1 MNDLDR
7 WVATVIAEMS
17 TRLGE
22 ESQHI
27 RTVLE
32 DQISE
37 LEGDPQLLQLLGAS
51 IEGNVDTVF
60 HVLQHGISA
69 DHLEAPAAAME
80 YSRRL
85 AQRGVPVTAL
95 VRAYRLGQSTLL
107 DRIFDD
113 ISRSPMDP
121 PMALQVC
128 RRIVMVASIY
138 IDWISEQ
145 VVTEYQNE
153 RERWLA
159 NRSNVRAV
167 RIRELLSD
175 AAPDEATFSESL
187 GYPLAQHHCAAILWL
202 RDPETGADPD
212 GLGQLSRAT
221 SELARIMRSHGEP
234 LFVAADQLSAWAW
247 IPLGANSR
255 DVDLDEV
262 SRHVDASEQRA
273 WSMTIGNPGYGGP
286 GFRRSHLQA
295 QQARSVVTLRGSAD
309 RFTAYGRPGVAMVG
323 LMAADLPAARVW
335 MREVLG
341 PLADTTAQAA
351 QLRDTLRA
359 YLSNNRSHKA
369 TAAQLHLHYN
379 TVKYR
384 VKSAERERGRPL
396 DDDRLDLEMA
406 LLLHRW
412 IADAGPGAEH

>member
-1 MNDLDR
+1 MNDVDR
-7 WVATVIAEMS
+7 WVATVIAEMRA
-17 TRLGE
+17 RLGA
-22 ESQHI
+22 ESRHI

-51 IEGNVDTVF
+51 IEGNMDTVF

-80 YSRRL
+80 YARRL
-85 AQRGVPVTAL
+85 AQRGVAVTAL

-107 DRIFDD
+107 DRIFDS
-113 ISRSPMDP
+113 IERSPMEP
-121 PMALQVC
+121 PMALQVS
-128 RRIVMVASIY
+128 RRIVMVASTY
-138 IDWISEQ
+138 IDWVSEQ
-145 VVTEYQNE
+145 VVSEYQNE

-159 NRSNVRAV
+159 NRSNVRAA

-175 AAPDEATFSESL
+175 PTLDDAAFSESL
-187 GYPLAQHHCAAILWL
+187 GYQLAQHHCAAILWL
-202 RDPETGADPD
+202 RDADTGADPD
-212 GLGQLSRAT
+212 GLGKLARAT
-221 SELARIMRSHGEP
+221 SELARILRSRGEP
-234 LFVAADQLSAWAW
+234 LFVAADELSAWAW
-247 IPLGANSR
+247 IPLGPKAR
-255 DVDLDEV
+255 DLDLDAV
-262 SRHVDASEQRA
+262 SRRVDASEQRV
-273 WSMTIGNPGYGGP
+273 WSMAIGDPGYGGA

-309 RFTAYGRPGVAMVG
+309 RFTAYGQPGVAAVG
-323 LMAADLPAARVW
+323 LMAADLPRARVW

-341 PLADTTAQAA
+341 PLADSTAQAG

-396 DDDRLDLEMA
+396 DADRLDLEMA
-406 LLLHRW
+406 LLLHHW
-412 IADAGPGAEH
+412 IPDAGSGAEQ